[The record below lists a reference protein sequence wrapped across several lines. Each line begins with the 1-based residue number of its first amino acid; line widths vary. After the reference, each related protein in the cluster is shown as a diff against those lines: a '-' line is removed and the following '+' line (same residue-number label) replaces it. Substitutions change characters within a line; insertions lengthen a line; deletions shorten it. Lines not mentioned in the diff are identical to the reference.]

1 MDTPLMLD
9 KLVLDKALVDNSNVD
24 SSSADK
30 ATIDDNDYPDV
41 LDSHSV
47 KSGQRAVELTQAM
60 VRFPSVTPDDAGCFE
75 YLHNLLEDLHFV
87 IEEVTVNGVRNLIA
101 KRVFGQG
108 KRFAF
113 AGHIDVVPAH
123 HPELW
128 CAAPFA
134 GNIVDG
140 RLVGR
145 GVVDMKGAI
154 ACFIAAVESVST
166 KLTSGTLYFLLT
178 CDEEGEAE
186 FGTRVMVDTLNER
199 HEVIDMCLVGEPT
212 GKDKVADVIKV
223 GRRGAISA
231 RVLFTGKEGHVA
243 YPHQAINAIH
253 IAVHFSALLSQL
265 TWDEGTEEIPGT
277 SLQITYIQSS
287 DFSDNIVPGE
297 CEVRFNIRYSHKY
310 SQADLEIIV
319 AALLEGMK
327 SPAKVRWERPCIP
340 YHTQGTELID
350 IISQAAYEECGIR
363 PQQSASGGTS
373 DGRFIASAHTQV
385 VEMGLTNATIHQV
398 NEGADLNDFYTLT
411 RLYEKIILK
420 IHTT

>member
-1 MDTPLMLD
+1 M
-9 KLVLDKALVDNSNVD
+9 D
-24 SSSADK
+24 SSSTLDN
-30 ATIDDNDYPDV
+30 ATLDRSTIKGTDYPDV
-41 LDSHSV
+41 LDDNRI
-47 KSGQRAVELTQAM
+47 KSGLRAVELTQAM
-60 VRFPSVTPDDAGCFE
+60 VRFPSITPDDAGCFE
-75 YLHNLLEDLHFV
+75 YLHHLLEKLNFV
-87 IEEVTVNGVRNLIA
+87 VEEVTVNGVRNLIA

-128 CAAPFA
+128 CTAPFA

-140 RLVGR
+140 KLIGR

-154 ACFIAAVESVST
+154 GCFIAAVESVSA
-166 KLTSGTLYFLLT
+166 KLNSGALYFLLT

-186 FGTRVMVDTLNER
+186 FGTRVMVDTLNNR
-199 HEVIDMCLVGEPT
+199 HEALDMCLIGEPT

-243 YPHQAINAIH
+243 YPHQAINAVH

-310 SQADLEIIV
+310 SQADLETIV
-319 AALLEGMK
+319 ARLLESMN
-327 SPAKVRWERPCIP
+327 SPAKVKWERPCIP
-340 YHTQGTELID
+340 YHTKGTELID
-350 IISQAAYEECGIR
+350 IISQAAYEECGIQ

-373 DGRFIASAHTQV
+373 DGRFIANMHTQV

-398 NEGADLNDFYTLT
+398 NEGADLSEFYTLT

-420 IHTT
+420 IHTS

>member
-1 MDTPLMLD
+1 MQRHF
-9 KLVLDKALVDNSNVD
+9 A
-24 SSSADK
+24 AD
-30 ATIDDNDYPDV
+30 
-41 LDSHSV
+41 
-47 KSGQRAVELTQAM
+47 
-60 VRFPSVTPDDAGCFE
+60 
-75 YLHNLLEDLHFV
+75 
-87 IEEVTVNGVRNLIA
+87 
-101 KRVFGQG
+101 
-108 KRFAF
+108 
-113 AGHIDVVPAH
+113 
-123 HPELW
+123 
-128 CAAPFA
+128 
-134 GNIVDG
+134 IVDG
-140 RLVGR
+140 KLIGR

-154 ACFIAAVESVST
+154 ACFIAALESVSG
-166 KLTSGTLYFLLT
+166 KLNSGVLYFLLT

-186 FGTRVMVDTLNER
+186 FGTRVMVDTLNNR
-199 HEVIDMCLVGEPT
+199 HEVLDMCLVGEPT

-243 YPHQAINAIH
+243 YPHQAINAVH
-253 IAVHFSALLSQL
+253 IAVNFSALLSQL

-310 SQADLEIIV
+310 SQVDLEHIV
-319 AALLEGMK
+319 AGLLQGMNNSAEVK
-327 SPAKVRWERPCIP
+327 WERACIP

-350 IISQAAYEECGIR
+350 IISQVSYEECGIR

-373 DGRFIASAHTQV
+373 DGRFIANNHTQV

-398 NEGADLNDFYTLT
+398 NEGADLSEFYTLT

-420 IHTT
+420 IHTAG